1 MGVQVSPTALQGKI
15 NIKQLNKLIICM
27 FTIIQISI
35 KNFLTIYLGFLYLFF
50 GIIFLLMPLIYI
62 ELGRPRDFI
71 KGGFNLVIGMLLIYK
86 QNSFDS
92 LYSSILTVITSL
104 LTFYL
109 VEIFSIR
116 WNQLTNQEKNK
127 LQTLEEL
134 KKNLSI
140 FLKAI
145 SLARQ
150 DFLNSNNILKFG
162 RKNENLNK
170 KKWVRND
177 ENDNINNSN
186 KNNLLTLEMQK
197 KATNQSTKDT
207 INEGK

>member
-1 MGVQVSPTALQGKI
+1 M
-15 NIKQLNKLIICM
+15 LI
-27 FTIIQISI
+27 
-35 KNFLTIYLGFLYLFF
+35 
-50 GIIFLLMPLIYI
+50 PLIYI
-62 ELGRPRDFI
+62 ELGRPRDFV
-71 KGGFNLVIGMLLIYK
+71 KGGLNLVIGMLLIYK
-86 QNSFDS
+86 QNSFNY
-92 LYSSILTVITSL
+92 LYSSIITVITTL
-104 LTFYL
+104 LTFYI

-127 LQTLEEL
+127 LQTLEEF

-177 ENDNINNSN
+177 ENDNINTSN
-186 KNNLLTLEMQK
+186 KNNLQNIEMGK
-197 KATNQSTKDT
+197 KTTIQFKKDT
-207 INEGK
+207 ISEEKN

>member
-15 NIKQLNKLIICM
+15 NIKRLNKLTIRI

-35 KNFLTIYLGFLYLFF
+35 KNFLTIYLGCLYLFF

-71 KGGFNLVIGMLLIYK
+71 KGGLNLVIGMLLIYK
-86 QNSFDS
+86 QNSFNT
-92 LYSSILTVITSL
+92 LNYLIFTVITTL
-104 LTFYL
+104 LTFYI

-177 ENDNINNSN
+177 ENDNIVNSN
-186 KNNLLTLEMQK
+186 KNNLLTLEMPK

-207 INEGK
+207 INEG

>member
-1 MGVQVSPTALQGKI
+1 
-15 NIKQLNKLIICM
+15 
-27 FTIIQISI
+27 
-35 KNFLTIYLGFLYLFF
+35 
-50 GIIFLLMPLIYI
+50 MPLIYI

-71 KGGFNLVIGMLLIYK
+71 KGGLNLFIGMLLIFFK
-86 QNSFDS
+86 QNSFNT
-92 LYSSILTVITSL
+92 LYSSIFTVITTL
-104 LTFYL
+104 LIFYV

-127 LQTLEEL
+127 LKTLDEL

-170 KKWVRND
+170 KKWVKND
-177 ENDNINNSN
+177 ENDNIDNSN

-207 INEGK
+207 ISEVK

>member
-1 MGVQVSPTALQGKI
+1 
-15 NIKQLNKLIICM
+15 
-27 FTIIQISI
+27 
-35 KNFLTIYLGFLYLFF
+35 
-50 GIIFLLMPLIYI
+50 MPLIYI

-71 KGGFNLVIGMLLIYK
+71 KGGLNLVIGMLLIFK
-86 QNSFDS
+86 QNSFNT
-92 LYSSILTVITSL
+92 LYSSIFTFITAL
-104 LTFYL
+104 LIFYV

-127 LQTLEEL
+127 LKTLNEL

-150 DFLNSNNILKFG
+150 DFFNSNNILKFG

-177 ENDNINNSN
+177 ENDNIVNSN
-186 KNNLLTLEMQK
+186 KNNLLTLEMPK
-197 KATNQSTKDT
+197 KATNKSTKDT

>member
-1 MGVQVSPTALQGKI
+1 M
-15 NIKQLNKLIICM
+15 
-27 FTIIQISI
+27 
-35 KNFLTIYLGFLYLFF
+35 TIYIGCLYLLF
-50 GIIFLLMPLIYI
+50 GIIFLLIPLIYI

-71 KGGFNLVIGMLLIYK
+71 KGGLNLVIGMLLILK
-86 QNSFDS
+86 HNSFDT
-92 LYSSILTVITSL
+92 LYSSIFIVITTL
-104 LTFYL
+104 LTFYI

-116 WNQLTNQEKNK
+116 WNQLTDQEKNK
-127 LQTLEEL
+127 LKTLEEL

-145 SLARQ
+145 SLARK

-177 ENDNINNSN
+177 ENDNMVTSN

-197 KATNQSTKDT
+197 TTTNQSTKDT
-207 INEGK
+207 INGGKNN

>member
-1 MGVQVSPTALQGKI
+1 
-15 NIKQLNKLIICM
+15 
-27 FTIIQISI
+27 
-35 KNFLTIYLGFLYLFF
+35 
-50 GIIFLLMPLIYI
+50 MPLLYI

-71 KGGFNLVIGMLLIYK
+71 KGGLNLVIGMFLLIK
-86 QNSFDS
+86 HNVFDN
-92 LYSSILTVITSL
+92 LYPSVLIFITIL
-104 LTFYL
+104 LTSYL

-134 KKNLSI
+134 KKNLSMFI
-140 FLKAI
+140 KAI

-177 ENDNINNSN
+177 ENDNIVTSN

-207 INEGK
+207 INEVK